1 LLAAA
6 LPTRASDAAH
16 GRDPCSNSDERSTEM
31 QTLFD
36 SRSTRPGVSSRPRP
50 WRNDGDY
57 RVKLYKA
64 ASRAGHEDIER
75 AVAALAERWAAEDAQ
90 TTSRTQ
96 PAGFGRR
103 RR

>member
-1 LLAAA
+1 
-6 LPTRASDAAH
+6 
-16 GRDPCSNSDERSTEM
+16 M

-36 SRSTRPGVSSRPRP
+36 DRSNQSDVFPRPRP

-64 ASRAGHEDIER
+64 ASRAGHEDVER
-75 AVAALAERWAAEDAQ
+75 AAAALAERWAAEGTEPA
-90 TTSRTQ
+90 SRTESQ
-96 PAGFGRR
+96 AFVRR

>member
-1 LLAAA
+1 
-6 LPTRASDAAH
+6 
-16 GRDPCSNSDERSTEM
+16 M

-36 SRSTRPGVSSRPRP
+36 SRSTRPGVSPRLRP

-75 AVAALAERWAAEDAQ
+75 AVAALAERWAAEDAE
-90 TTSRTQ
+90 TTSQHTQ

>member
-1 LLAAA
+1 
-6 LPTRASDAAH
+6 
-16 GRDPCSNSDERSTEM
+16 M
-31 QTLFD
+31 QTGFD
-36 SRSTRPGVSSRPRP
+36 SRSIRPAVSPRPRP

-64 ASRAGHEDIER
+64 ASRAGHEEIEG
-75 AVAALAERWAAEDAQ
+75 AVAALAERWAAEDAEA
-90 TTSRTQ
+90 TSRTQ

>member
-1 LLAAA
+1 
-6 LPTRASDAAH
+6 
-16 GRDPCSNSDERSTEM
+16 M

-36 SRSTRPGVSSRPRP
+36 SRSTRPGVSPRLRP

-64 ASRAGHEDIER
+64 ASRAGHEDVER
-75 AVAALAERWAAEDAQ
+75 AVAALAERWAAEDAE
-90 TTSRTQ
+90 TTSQHPQ

>member
-1 LLAAA
+1 M
-6 LPTRASDAAH
+6 
-16 GRDPCSNSDERSTEM
+16 EM

-36 SRSTRPGVSSRPRP
+36 SRSTRPAVSPRLRP

-64 ASRAGHEDIER
+64 ASRAGHEDVER
-75 AVAALAERWAAEDAQ
+75 AVAALAERWAAEDAE
-90 TTSRTQ
+90 TTSQHTQ

>member
-1 LLAAA
+1 
-6 LPTRASDAAH
+6 
-16 GRDPCSNSDERSTEM
+16 M

-36 SRSTRPGVSSRPRP
+36 SRSTQPGVLPRPRP
-50 WRNDGDY
+50 RRNEGDY
-57 RVKLYKA
+57 HVKLYKA

-75 AVAALAERWAAEDAQ
+75 AVAALAERWAAEDAE
-90 TTSRTQ
+90 TTSQHTQ